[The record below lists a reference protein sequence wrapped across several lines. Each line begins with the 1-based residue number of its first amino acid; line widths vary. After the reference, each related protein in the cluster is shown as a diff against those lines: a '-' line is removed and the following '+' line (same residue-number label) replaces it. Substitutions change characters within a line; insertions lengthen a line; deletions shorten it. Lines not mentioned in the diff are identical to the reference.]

1 MLAMST
7 LQHGMSYL
15 FFRRAFNLDT
25 DQVQILV
32 VEGFLFFTVLLPLSA
47 LALALRDLIFFV
59 VLVCDEAF
67 TFLRTG

>member
-1 MLAMST
+1 MAT
-7 LQHGMSYL
+7 LETLESRL

-32 VEGFLFFTVLLPLSA
+32 VEGFLLFTVLLPLSA

-59 VLVCDEAF
+59 VLVCARIVMPSD
-67 TFLRTG
+67 RS